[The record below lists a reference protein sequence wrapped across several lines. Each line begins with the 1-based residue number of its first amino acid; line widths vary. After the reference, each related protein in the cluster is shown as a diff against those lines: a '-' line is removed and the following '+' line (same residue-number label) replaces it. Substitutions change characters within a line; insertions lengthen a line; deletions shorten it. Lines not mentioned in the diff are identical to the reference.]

1 MLRGVPIS
9 PGVAVARAFRMD
21 PALAR
26 RSPNLLDAAALSAEV
41 ARFDRACDEVA
52 GELDQTIERV
62 RKEVGED
69 SADIF
74 RGHRAILR
82 DPAFVSKVKNFILA
96 DQTDAASALNK
107 ALEEYDLLFARIRDD
122 YLRERMT
129 DIRDIAEQIINHLNV
144 EKDRATLG
152 PSEALIL
159 VAPEIR
165 PSQAAMFDKLPVS
178 GIATEAGG
186 TTGHAAVLA
195 RGLGIPAVSGLAGLL
210 SQVHNGDLLVVD
222 GREGIVIVNP
232 GPEVEAAYRKLQREY
247 VDLRDSLVENRDLE
261 AVTKD
266 GARVELLA
274 NVNTVIDA
282 AAAAGVGA
290 SGVGLFRTEYVFLTH
305 PTVPTEDEQVAAYRK
320 VVEAAPNRAVVIRT
334 LDLGG
339 DKQVKY
345 FSHYRESNPFM
356 GWRSIRMTSEHPEFF
371 QTQLRAIL
379 RAGAEGN
386 GQVSIL
392 FPMISTVEEVRKLRR
407 LLDRARMALHR
418 QKIPHGENVPFGVM
432 VEVPAAAECIDHILA
447 EVDYVSIGSNDLVQ
461 YLMAADRDNPR
472 VAALC
477 DPLHPAVL
485 RVLKRVI
492 GRCVRKNKPVTLCG
506 EMAGRPMSLLPLL
519 GMGLR
524 QASMSPAFVPAVK
537 ELVRSIT
544 TLDAR
549 RTARAVLRMQTVA
562 EVRAY
567 LGERLRKLC
576 PQVANLDTT

>member
-9 PGVAVARAFRMD
+9 PGVAVARAYRLD

-26 RSPNLLDAAALSAEV
+26 HSPNLLDAAALSGEA

-52 GELDQTIERV
+52 AELDETVERV
-62 RKEVGED
+62 RREVGEE

-82 DPAFVSKVKNFILA
+82 DPAFVAKVKGYILN
-96 DQTDAASALNK
+96 DQHDAATSLNK
-107 ALEEYDLLFARIRDD
+107 TLEEYDLLFARIRDD
-122 YLRERMT
+122 YLRERMA
-129 DIRDIAEQIINHLNV
+129 DIRDVAEQIISHLTI
-144 EKDRATLG
+144 EHDRQMIGL
-152 PSEALIL
+152 SEPLVL

-186 TTGHAAVLA
+186 STGHAAVLA
-195 RGLGIPAVSGLAGLL
+195 RGLGIPAVSGLTGLL
-210 SQVHNGDLLVVD
+210 AQVHNGDLLIVD

-247 VDLRDSLVENRDLE
+247 VDLRESLVDNRDLE
-261 AVTKD
+261 PVTTD
-266 GARVELLA
+266 GERIELLA

-320 VVEAAPNRAVVIRT
+320 VIDAAPNRAVVIRT

-345 FSHYRESNPFM
+345 FTNYRQSNPFM

-379 RAGAEGN
+379 RAGAAGKI
-386 GQVSIL
+386 SIL

-407 LLDRARMALHR
+407 LIDRARMALHQQR
-418 QKIPHGENVPFGVM
+418 IPYGEDVPFGVM
-432 VEVPAAAECIDHILA
+432 VEVPAAAVCIDHILA
-447 EVDYVSIGSNDLVQ
+447 EVDFVSIGSNDLIQ

-472 VAALC
+472 VAHLC
-477 DPLHPAVL
+477 DPCHPAVL
-485 RVLKRVI
+485 RMLKQII
-492 GRCVRKNKPVTLCG
+492 GRCIKQNKPVTLCG
-506 EMAGRPMSLLPLL
+506 EMAGRPLCLLPLL

-524 QASMSPAFVPAVK
+524 RASMSPAFVPAIK
-537 ELVRSIT
+537 ELVRSIST
-544 TLDAR
+544 TDAR
-549 RTARAVLRMQTVA
+549 RTARAALRMQTAA
-562 EVRAY
+562 EVRTY
-567 LGERLRKLC
+567 LTERLRKLC
-576 PQVANLDTT
+576 PEVANLDTTG

>member
-9 PGVAVARAFRMD
+9 PGVAVARAFRLD

-26 RSPNLLDAAALSAEV
+26 HSPGLLDAAALSSEA
-41 ARFDRACDEVA
+41 ARFDQACDAVA
-52 GELDQTIERV
+52 AELDRTIDRV
-62 RKEVGED
+62 RREVGED

-82 DPAFVSKVKNFILA
+82 DPAFVAKVKSFILN
-96 DQTDAASALNK
+96 DQLDAVTALNRT
-107 ALEEYDLLFARIRDD
+107 LEEYDLLFARIRDD

-129 DIRDIAEQIINHLNV
+129 DIRDVAEQIITHLTL
-144 EKDRATLG
+144 EKDRQAIGL
-152 PSEALIL
+152 SEALIL

-186 TTGHAAVLA
+186 STGHAAVLA
-195 RGLGIPAVSGLAGLL
+195 RGLGIPAVSGLSGLL
-210 SQVHNGDLLVVD
+210 AQVHNGDLLVVD

-261 AVTKD
+261 AVTTD
-266 GARVELLA
+266 GERIELLA

-282 AAAAGVGA
+282 AAATGVGA
-290 SGVGLFRTEYVFLTH
+290 VGVGLFRTEYVFLTH

-320 VVEAAPNRAVVIRT
+320 IIEAAPNRSVVIRT

-345 FSHYRESNPFM
+345 FSHYRQSNPFM

-379 RAGAEGN
+379 RAGALGN
-386 GQVSIL
+386 VSIL

-407 LLDRARMALHR
+407 LIDRARMALHR
-418 QKIPHGENVPFGVM
+418 QKVPYGQKVSFGVM

-485 RVLKRVI
+485 RVLRRTI
-492 GRCVRKNKPVTLCG
+492 GRCIRKNKPVTLCG
-506 EMAGRPMSLLPLL
+506 EMAGRPLCVLPLL

-524 QASMSPAFVPAVK
+524 RASMSPAFVPAIK
-537 ELVRSIT
+537 QLVRHVS
-544 TLDAR
+544 TLEAR

-567 LGERLRKLC
+567 LAERLRKLC

>member
-9 PGVAVARAFRMD
+9 PGVAVARAFRLD

-26 RSPNLLDAAALSAEV
+26 HSPNLLDAAALSDEAT
-41 ARFDRACDEVA
+41 RFDQACDAVA
-52 GELDQTIERV
+52 IELDHTIERV
-62 RKEVGED
+62 RAEVGED

-82 DPAFVSKVKNFILA
+82 DPAFVAKVKGYVLN
-96 DQTDAASALNK
+96 DQLDAVSSLNK
-107 ALEEYDLLFARIRDD
+107 TLEEYDLLFARIRDD
-122 YLRERMT
+122 YLRERMA
-129 DIRDIAEQIINHLNV
+129 DIRDVAEQIITHLGV
-144 EKDRATLG
+144 ERDRQTLG
-152 PSEALIL
+152 ASEPLVL

-165 PSQAAMFDKLPVS
+165 PSQAAMFDKLPVT

-186 TTGHAAVLA
+186 STGHAAVLA
-195 RGLGIPAVSGLAGLL
+195 RGLGIPAVSGLTGLL
-210 SQVHNGDLLVVD
+210 GQVHNGDLLIVD

-247 VDLRDSLVENRDLE
+247 VDLRDSLIENKDLE
-261 AVTKD
+261 SVTRD
-266 GARVELLA
+266 GERVELLC

-290 SGVGLFRTEYVFLTH
+290 SGVGLFRTEYVFITH
-305 PTVPTEDEQVAAYRK
+305 PTVPTEDEQVEAYRK
-320 VVEAAPNRAVVIRT
+320 IIDAAPNRSVVIRT

-345 FSHYRESNPFM
+345 FSNYRQANPFM

-379 RAGAEGN
+379 RAGTEGT
-386 GQVSIL
+386 VSIL

-407 LLDRARMALHR
+407 LIDRARMALHR
-418 QKIPHGENVPFGVM
+418 QRIPYAEKVPFGVM
-432 VEVPAAAECIDHILA
+432 VEVPAAAVCIDHILA
-447 EVDYVSIGSNDLVQ
+447 EVDFVSIGSNDLIQ

-477 DPLHPAVL
+477 DPCHPAVL
-485 RVLKRVI
+485 RVLKQII
-492 GRCVRKNKPVTLCG
+492 GRCVQQNKPVTLCG
-506 EMAGRPMSLLPLL
+506 EMAGRPICLLPLL

-524 QASMSPAFVPAVK
+524 RASMSPAFVPAVK
-537 ELVRSIT
+537 QLVRCVT
-544 TLDAR
+544 TTDVR
-549 RTARAVLRMQTVA
+549 RVARAVLRMQTAA
-562 EVRAY
+562 EARAY
-567 LGERLRKLC
+567 LTERLRKVC
-576 PQVANLDTT
+576 PQVASLDTTG

>member
-52 GELDQTIERV
+52 AELDQTIDRV
-62 RKEVGED
+62 RAEVGEE

-82 DPAFVSKVKNFILA
+82 DPAFVAKAKGFILN
-96 DQTDAASALNK
+96 DQVDAASALNQ
-107 ALEEYDLLFARIRDD
+107 ALEEYDVLFARIRDE

-129 DIRDIAEQIINHLNV
+129 DIRDVAEQIITRLTL
-144 EKDRATLG
+144 DRDAQSLG
-152 PSEALIL
+152 PSEPLIL

-195 RGLGIPAVSGLAGLL
+195 RGLGIPAVSGLPGLL
-210 SQVHNGDLLVVD
+210 TQVHNGDLLVVD
-222 GREGIVIVNP
+222 GREGMVIVNP

-247 VDLRDSLVENRDLE
+247 VDLRDSLVDNRDLE
-261 AVTKD
+261 AVTRD
-266 GARVELLA
+266 NERVELLA

-320 VVEAAPNRAVVIRT
+320 VIEAAPGRSVVIRT

-379 RAGAEGN
+379 RAGAEGKI
-386 GQVSIL
+386 SIL

-418 QKIPHGENVPFGVM
+418 QRVPHGEDVPFGVM

-447 EVDYVSIGSNDLVQ
+447 EVDYVSIGSNDLIQ

-492 GRCVRKNKPVTLCG
+492 GRCVRKGKPVTLCG
-506 EMAGRPMSLLPLL
+506 EMAGRPLCVLPLI

-524 QASMSPAFVPAVK
+524 RASMSPAFVPAIK
-537 ELVRSIT
+537 ALVRSISAA
-544 TLDAR
+544 DAR
-549 RTARAVLRMQTVA
+549 RAARAALRMQTVA

-567 LGERLRKLC
+567 LTDRLRKLC
-576 PQVANLDTT
+576 PQVANVDIT

>member
-9 PGVAVARAFRMD
+9 PGVAVAKAFRLD

-26 RSPNLLDAAALSAEV
+26 HSPGLLDAAALSSEA
-41 ARFDRACDEVA
+41 ARFDQACDAVA
-52 GELDQTIERV
+52 GELDRTISRV
-62 RKEVGED
+62 RREVGED

-82 DPAFVSKVKNFILA
+82 DPAFVAKVKSFILN
-96 DQTDAASALNK
+96 DQLDAVTSLNK
-107 ALEEYDLLFARIRDD
+107 TLEEYDLLFARIRDD

-129 DIRDIAEQIINHLNV
+129 DIRDVAEQIISHLTL
-144 EKDRATLG
+144 EKDRQAIGL
-152 PSEALIL
+152 SEPLIL
-159 VAPEIR
+159 VSPEIR

-186 TTGHAAVLA
+186 STGHAAVLA
-195 RGLGIPAVSGLAGLL
+195 RGLGIPAVSGLSGLL
-210 SQVHNGDLLVVD
+210 AQVNNGDLLVVD

-261 AVTKD
+261 SVTTD
-266 GARVELLA
+266 GERIELLA

-282 AAAAGVGA
+282 AAATGVGA
-290 SGVGLFRTEYVFLTH
+290 TGVGLFRTEYVFLTH

-320 VVEAAPNRAVVIRT
+320 VIEAAPNRSVVIRT

-345 FSHYRESNPFM
+345 FSHYRQSNPFM

-379 RAGAEGN
+379 RAGAGGE
-386 GQVSIL
+386 VSIL
-392 FPMISTVEEVRKLRR
+392 FPMISTVEEVRRLRR
-407 LLDRARMALHR
+407 LIDRARMALHR
-418 QKIPHGENVPFGVM
+418 QKVPYGEKVSFGVM
-432 VEVPAAAECIDHILA
+432 VEVPAAAECIDYILA
-447 EVDYVSIGSNDLVQ
+447 EVDYISIGSNDLVQ

-485 RVLKRVI
+485 RVLRRII
-492 GRCVRKNKPVTLCG
+492 GRCARKNKPVTLCG
-506 EMAGRPMSLLPLL
+506 EAAGRPMCMLPLI

-524 QASMSPAFVPAVK
+524 RASMSPAFVPAIK
-537 ELVRSIT
+537 QLVRCIST
-544 TLDAR
+544 ADAR

-562 EVRAY
+562 EVRAH
-567 LGERLRKLC
+567 LAERLRKLC
-576 PQVANLDTT
+576 PEVANLDTT

>member
-1 MLRGVPIS
+1 MIRGVPIS

-26 RSPNLLDAAALSAEV
+26 HSPDLLDAAALSAEA

-52 GELDQTIERV
+52 AELDQTIERV
-62 RKEVGED
+62 RHEVGED

-82 DPAFVSKVKNFILA
+82 DPAFVAKVKSYILN
-96 DQTDAASALNK
+96 DQHDAGTSLNRT
-107 ALEEYDLLFARIRDD
+107 LEEYDLLFARIRDD
-122 YLRERMT
+122 YLRERMA
-129 DIRDIAEQIINHLNV
+129 DIRDVAEQIIAHLSS
-144 EKDRATLG
+144 EQDRKAIG
-152 PSEALIL
+152 PSEPLIL

-186 TTGHAAVLA
+186 STGHAAVLA
-195 RGLGIPAVSGLAGLL
+195 RGLGIPAVSGLTGLL
-210 SQVHNGDLLVVD
+210 AQVHNGDLLIVD

-261 AVTKD
+261 PVTKD
-266 GARVELLA
+266 GVRVELLA

-282 AAAAGVGA
+282 VAAVGVGA
-290 SGVGLFRTEYVFLTH
+290 DGVGLFRTEYVFLTH
-305 PTVPTEDEQVAAYRK
+305 PTVPNEEEQVEAYRK
-320 VVEAAPNRAVVIRT
+320 IIEASPNRSVVIRT

-345 FSHYRESNPFM
+345 LSNYRQANPFM
-356 GWRSIRMTSEHPEFF
+356 GWRSIRMSSEHPEFF

-379 RAGAEGN
+379 RAGVEGT
-386 GQVSIL
+386 VSIL
-392 FPMISTVEEVRKLRR
+392 FPMVSTIEEVRKLRR
-407 LLDRARMALHR
+407 LIDRARMSLHR
-418 QKIPHGENVPFGVM
+418 QKAPYGEKVSFGVM

-461 YLMAADRDNPR
+461 YLMAADRDNPK

-477 DPLHPAVL
+477 DPCHPAVL
-485 RVLKRVI
+485 RVLKRTI
-492 GRCVRKNKPVTLCG
+492 GRCVRKGKPVTLCG
-506 EMAGRPMSLLPLL
+506 EMAGRPMCLLPLM

-524 QASMSPAFVPAVK
+524 QMSMSPAFVPAVK

-544 TLDAR
+544 TTDAR
-549 RTARAVLRMQTVA
+549 RVARAVLRMQTVA